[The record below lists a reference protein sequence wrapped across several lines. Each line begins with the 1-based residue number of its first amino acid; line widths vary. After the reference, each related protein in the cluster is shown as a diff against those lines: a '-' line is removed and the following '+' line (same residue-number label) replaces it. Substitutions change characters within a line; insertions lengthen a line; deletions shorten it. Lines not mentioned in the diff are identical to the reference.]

1 MWTRNYRALRLQSPL
16 VLHRRFWGHSHL
28 SLPPSDWGLRHPVA
42 FIGHPSDQRSLNP
55 CDVCAYYRDVRS
67 VATWQIF
74 ADDMISREYA
84 SLSGWPSLNGAREKV
99 HWEEDSSAWVTQ
111 GHCSADRCLAI
122 LTEAEGLEK
131 QGKCGDHVCSINQRR
146 ITIQMDAFLPL
157 TSLIFP

>member
-28 SLPPSDWGLRHPVA
+28 SLPPSEWGLRHPVA
-42 FIGHPSDQRSLNP
+42 FIGHPRDQRSLTLVTSALTTEP
-55 CDVCAYYRDVRS
+55 
-67 VATWQIF
+67 F
-74 ADDMISREYA
+74 ALWPPDKYSLMISREYA
-84 SLSGWPSLNGAREKV
+84 SLRGWPSLNGAREKV
-99 HWEEDSSAWVTQ
+99 HREEDSSAWVTRS
-111 GHCSADRCLAI
+111 HCSADHCLAI